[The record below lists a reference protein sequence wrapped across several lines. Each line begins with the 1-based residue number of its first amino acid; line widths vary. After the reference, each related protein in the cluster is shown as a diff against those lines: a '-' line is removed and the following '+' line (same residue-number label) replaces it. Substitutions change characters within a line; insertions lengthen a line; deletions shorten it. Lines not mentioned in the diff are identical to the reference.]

1 MCMYFFHLFIYI
13 CSEEDLLEVGAKSHN
28 SRWLTELERKRVVAM
43 TMGFVSAYPP
53 LPMPDS

>member
-1 MCMYFFHLFIYI
+1 MCFFHLFIYI

-53 LPMPDS
+53 LLMPDS